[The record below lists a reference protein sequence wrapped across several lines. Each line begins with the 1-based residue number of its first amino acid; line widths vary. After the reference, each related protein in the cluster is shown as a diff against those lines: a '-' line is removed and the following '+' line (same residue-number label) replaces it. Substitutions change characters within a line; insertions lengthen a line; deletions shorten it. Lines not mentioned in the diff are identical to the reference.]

1 MKCSAI
7 DKKKGSK
14 LTEMIIIVVIT
25 AVHPAEREAT
35 ATIAE
40 KESHLSLKVVYI
52 LYQIVTLL

>member
-1 MKCSAI
+1 
-7 DKKKGSK
+7 
-14 LTEMIIIVVIT
+14 MIIIIVIT

-52 LYQIVTLL
+52 LYQIVTLYD